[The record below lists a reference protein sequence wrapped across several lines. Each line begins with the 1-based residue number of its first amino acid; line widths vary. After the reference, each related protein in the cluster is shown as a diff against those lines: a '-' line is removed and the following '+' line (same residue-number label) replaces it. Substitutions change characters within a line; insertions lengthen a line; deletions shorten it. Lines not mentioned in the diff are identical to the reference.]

1 MAPAPSKSS
10 TAGLRLPSGQRS
22 PAGTTPIALFP
33 AIARAT
39 TATARALRKH
49 PVKTGMRPVV
59 RPATTERR
67 DPLRDGNISFVP
79 AGMLKRLTG
88 ERLVVELLIVGSLIA
103 YELLGRMQP
112 TTKPTE
118 ARPDNQMSNP
128 PLANVVPMVGRP
140 AEFRDGKG
148 PNKATV
154 PVAGTDVPVKTL
166 ALTLSEFP

>member
-67 DPLRDGNISFVP
+67 DPLRDGNISFVL
-79 AGMLKRLTG
+79 AGMLKRLAG
-88 ERLVVELLIVGSLIA
+88 ERLYSAPADLR
-103 YELLGRMQP
+103 GRASNAP
-112 TTKPTE
+112 TRSAAKRAPCSSTNE
-118 ARPDNQMSNP
+118 
-128 PLANVVPMVGRP
+128 
-140 AEFRDGKG
+140 KG
-148 PNKATV
+148 
-154 PVAGTDVPVKTL
+154 
-166 ALTLSEFP
+166 